1 MKLSLRLIIYFSKG
15 FIKLK
20 GCIYINL
27 VLSEWKMFSILFRL
41 VKKGLNKE
49 EKVMP
54 AKYNLGSEAQRLEWL
69 KLKPMMDI
77 EGTYIIAIRDLE
89 NICRNDWL
97 RHCLRHPFIF
107 KINFFHKRAW
117 SVNDPVNVCSF
128 KKVGWQGFKRWVF
141 IRNNSAPSFN
151 IGKIK

>member
-1 MKLSLRLIIYFSKG
+1 MPLKLSLRLIIYFSKG
-15 FIKLK
+15 FIKTQR
-20 GCIYINL
+20 IH
-27 VLSEWKMFSILFRL
+27 LSCTLWKMFSILFRL

-54 AKYNLGSEAQRLEWL
+54 AKYNLGLEAQRLEWL

-77 EGTYIIAIRDLE
+77 EGTYYFWRFQILWKL
-89 NICRNDWL
+89 CRNDWL
-97 RHCLRHPFIF
+97 RHCLKHPFIF

-141 IRNNSAPSFN
+141 FRNNSAPSFN